1 MHRQTNNSVQ
11 AALFSG
17 DAASGEEIPPPVSE
31 TPVSDGIPSRPSDLG
46 AVASGSTAP
55 AISSD
60 LLAVITRTVQAAFA
74 AEREKDRLA
83 QTSSVPSS
91 SVISSSGG
99 VPAGL
104 QSTAA
109 NMMAL
114 GNPLALCSEPS
125 GMPYNNIAVPS
136 FVTTFCAPHMSLATS
151 CSNVESS
158 LAAPLRGVGS
168 SIPFAPSLLSPLDQP
183 FVVGPGFSPV
193 PGKLVAQIVAGK
205 FIELSDLLSANLQLT
220 EPEPQL
226 LLDGRLV
233 LTAQPKK
240 QRRRIEDIASW
251 LEAFT
256 IYTLVTVSHFSHR
269 WRDLTQYKLLILR
282 TYRHFSGQVW
292 LAYDRAFREHA
303 AAIKLTDW
311 SNINVQLFNFHAAG
325 SSVRNQVAQS
335 SGIKPEPTGSSSSLI
350 TCISWNKGRCTAPYA
365 HCRFAHRCRLC
376 SGEHRA
382 QSCPSQSTRPTEES
396 KRRASSPAPSSS
408 SSAKSRRS

>member
-1 MHRQTNNSVQ
+1 
-11 AALFSG
+11 
-17 DAASGEEIPPPVSE
+17 
-31 TPVSDGIPSRPSDLG
+31 
-46 AVASGSTAP
+46 
-55 AISSD
+55 
-60 LLAVITRTVQAAFA
+60 
-74 AEREKDRLA
+74 
-83 QTSSVPSS
+83 
-91 SVISSSGG
+91 
-99 VPAGL
+99 
-104 QSTAA
+104 
-109 NMMAL
+109 
-114 GNPLALCSEPS
+114 
-125 GMPYNNIAVPS
+125 MPYNNIAVPS
-136 FVTTFCAPHMSLATS
+136 FVTTFCPPHMSLATS
-151 CSNVESS
+151 CSNVASS

-382 QSCPSQSTRPTEES
+382 QSCPSQSSRPTEES